1 VAADTARFEAK
12 VDRSGEHHLWL
23 GAHKPNGTGQLRV
36 DGKLFGAPH
45 VAWVLAH
52 GTVPAG
58 SQVIGC
64 VGEPGCVRIDHL
76 SLRKSGSAARAT
88 SRASAGAGSK
98 REVRPGVW
106 KLTVVVGRDDHGRPQ
121 RAFRTIHGSTREAT
135 KALAAF
141 VTEIG
146 AGDSI
151 PRREHRRQTVA
162 EIVEGYLHFLEDD
175 KGRKHST
182 LVRYRTLWTTW
193 LAPTLG
199 GRRAEGLLPEHLER
213 TLGIMRR
220 AGQSASSIHQAFTVL
235 NGAFKWAK
243 RNRRISRNPML
254 DVEKPQSI
262 KATNEIMPPDIDA
275 LLALL
280 AAAFEDEFEF
290 GVACHLGA
298 VTGMR
303 RGELA
308 GLQWQRVDLDAGQIL
323 VEVTVNDA
331 GGQVVID
338 NFTKTRRARWVGIDE
353 HTGELLADLHQRMTD
368 RAEMCDVELVPDAF
382 VFSHSPDGSAPVRPE
397 YLTRRMRRL
406 RTSLGL
412 DSADFDATLHSLR
425 HWTQTTLN
433 EAGFNPKQVA
443 QRGGHTEHLM
453 NKVYVHRTKGADQ
466 DMTAYVG
473 SLLAGDLPA
482 RE

>member
-1 VAADTARFEAK
+1 MAADTARFEAK

-36 DGKLFGAPH
+36 DGKLFRAPH
-45 VAWVLAH
+45 VAWVLAY

-64 VGEPGCVRIDHL
+64 RDEPGCVRIDHL
-76 SLRKSGSAARAT
+76 SLRKSRGAARAT

-106 KLTVVVGRDDHGRPQ
+106 KLTVVVGRDEHGRPQ

-146 AGDSI
+146 TGDSI

-162 EIVEGYLHFLEDD
+162 EIVEGYLRFLEDD

-182 LVRYRTLWTTW
+182 LVRYRTLWITW
-193 LAPTLG
+193 LSPTLA
-199 GRRAEGLLPEHLER
+199 GRRAEGLPPEHLER
-213 TLGIMRR
+213 ALGIMRR
-220 AGQSASSIHQAFTVL
+220 SGQSASSIHQAFTVL
-235 NGAFKWAK
+235 NGALKWAK

-254 DVEKPQSI
+254 YVEKPQSV
-262 KATNEIMPPDIDA
+262 KAASEIMPPDIDA
-275 LLALL
+275 LLKLL
-280 AAAFEDEFEF
+280 AAAFEDDFEF
-290 GVACHLGA
+290 GVASHLGA

-323 VEVTVNDA
+323 VEMTVNDA

-338 NFTKTRRARWVGIDE
+338 NFTKTRRSRW
-353 HTGELLADLHQRMTD
+353 
-368 RAEMCDVELVPDAF
+368 
-382 VFSHSPDGSAPVRPE
+382 SAS
-397 YLTRRMRRL
+397 
-406 RTSLGL
+406 TS
-412 DSADFDATLHSLR
+412 T
-425 HWTQTTLN
+425 
-433 EAGFNPKQVA
+433 
-443 QRGGHTEHLM
+443 
-453 NKVYVHRTKGADQ
+453 
-466 DMTAYVG
+466 
-473 SLLAGDLPA
+473 PA
-482 RE
+482 NFWPTFISE

>member
-1 VAADTARFEAK
+1 MTSVAERFKAK
-12 VDRSGEHHLWL
+12 VRRSGRHHLWT
-23 GAHKPNGTGQLRV
+23 GATDVAGVGQMRINGRLTTARRVAWELVHGPLPSSVRV
-36 DGKLFGAPH
+36 DGCVDS
-45 VAWVLAH
+45 VA
-52 GTVPAG
+52 
-58 SQVIGC
+58 
-64 VGEPGCVRIDHL
+64 CVRVEHM
-76 SLRKSGSAARAT
+76 SLVGGGGKPARAPA
-88 SRASAGAGSK
+88 ASGTGSK

-106 KLTVVVGRDDHGRPQ
+106 KLTVVAGRDGRGRLR
-121 RAFRTIHGSTREAT
+121 RAYRTVSGSSRDAT
-135 KALAAF
+135 KALASF
-141 VTEIG
+141 VTEVG

-151 PRREHRRQTVA
+151 PTREHRGQTVTEVVDA
-162 EIVEGYLHFLEDD
+162 YLHFLEAD

-182 LVRYRTLWTTW
+182 LVRYRTLYATW

-243 RNRRISRNPML
+243 RNRRITRNPML
-254 DVEKPQSI
+254 DVEKPQSTQ
-262 KATNEIMPPDIDA
+262 AASEIMPPDIDA

-280 AAAFEDEFEF
+280 GAAFEEEFEF

-308 GLQWQRVDLDAGQIL
+308 GLQWRRIDLDAGQIL
-323 VEVTVNDA
+323 VEMTVNDA

-338 NFTKTRRARWVGIDE
+338 NFTKTRRSRWVGVDE
-353 HTGELLADLHQRMTD
+353 HTARLLAELRQRAID
-368 RAEMCDVELVPDAF
+368 RATTCGVELVSDAF

-406 RTSLGL
+406 RTSLDL
-412 DSADFDATLHSLR
+412 ESADFDATLHSLR

-466 DMTAYVG
+466 HMTAYVG
-473 SLLAGDLPA
+473 SLLATPLPSN
-482 RE
+482 E